1 MLIFSKMFLMR
12 KTVVLFCYLVLH
24 MLQAAAGERVSLHV
38 AFKEDA
44 GAKLAPGTVAQF
56 PEIVALTERWGITFQ
71 PAVDWPES
79 VYSSMAERA
88 IQNTGTD
95 ASVQKIRR
103 IWKVTVP
110 DSVNAVRIIE
120 QLSATGLFEYVEQEQ
135 LMPEPPADIPP
146 VTPSYY
152 PMQHYLRADSG
163 VNIEYA
169 WSKGIFGQG
178 IQVFD
183 IEYGVN
189 RAHEKLEDQPV
200 SIMSGMTIHS
210 NVSAAYAEHGT
221 AAVSVVCSDKL
232 EYGNVGMMHG
242 ITSMMLVPE
251 YTEERGYDRVFA
263 VSKALQQ
270 ATAGDIVMYE
280 MQAGIDNGSEYVPAD
295 YNTTIWNLTKAAVDA
310 GIVIIAAAGNGG
322 VNLDDD
328 SRLGSYRSRGD
339 NGSIIVGAGSSDGNN
354 NRLTFSTYGARV
366 NVQAWGTSVIS
377 AGYGNYARIGGDFN
391 QNYTMFSG
399 TSSATPIVAS
409 AAIAIQSYY
418 HDRTG
423 AYLDGRQMRE
433 ILMAT
438 GKPQGDPQNGHIGPL
453 PNVKTAFDYVDSL
466 VESGMDIGKVPEHH
480 AIHVFPNPA
489 SSAIYLELPVGSAA
503 KHTYIFDAAGRVV
516 YLSDKWQDQV
526 DVSGLPGG
534 YYTIVVLGKDNQVF
548 RSGVSV
554 VK

>member
-1 MLIFSKMFLMR
+1 MR
-12 KTVVLFCYLVLH
+12 KTVVLFCCFVLH
-24 MLQAAAGERVSLHV
+24 MLQAVAGERVSLHV
-38 AFKEDA
+38 AFKEGA
-44 GAKLAPGTVAQF
+44 GVKSAPGAAAQF
-56 PEIVALTERWGITFQ
+56 PELAALIERWGITFQ

-79 VYSSMAERA
+79 VYSSMSERA
-88 IQNTGTD
+88 VQHTGTD

-110 DSVNAVRIIE
+110 DPVNAVLIIE

-169 WSKGIFGQG
+169 WSKGIFGQ
-178 IQVFD
+178 QVKVFD

-189 RAHEKLEDQPV
+189 TAHEKLEDQPV
-200 SIMSGMTIHS
+200 SIMNGMTIHA
-210 NVSAAYAEHGT
+210 NVSAAYTEHGT
-221 AAVSVVCSDKL
+221 AAVSIVCSDKL
-232 EYGNVGMMHG
+232 EYGNIGMMHG
-242 ITSMMLVPE
+242 ITALVLVPE
-251 YTEERGYDRVFA
+251 YTEQRGYDRVYA
-263 VSKALQQ
+263 VSKAVQE
-270 ATAGDIVMYE
+270 AAAGDIVMYE
-280 MQAGIDNGSEYVPAD
+280 MQSGIDNGSEYIPAD
-295 YNTTIWNLTKAAVDA
+295 YNATVWNLTKAAVDA
-310 GIVIIAAAGNGG
+310 GIVVVAAAGNGG
-322 VNLDDD
+322 VNLDTDP
-328 SRLGSYRSRGD
+328 RLGAYRDRGD

-354 NRLTFSTYGARV
+354 NRLNYSTYGARV
-366 NVQAWGTSVIS
+366 SVQGWGTDVIS
-377 AGYGNYARIGGDFN
+377 AGYGTYARIGGDFN
-391 QNYTMFSG
+391 QNYTKFSG
-399 TSSATPIVAS
+399 TSSATPIVAA

-423 AYLDGRQMRE
+423 EYLDGRQIRE
-433 ILMAT
+433 ILIAT

-453 PNVKTAFDYVDSL
+453 PNVKAAFGYVDSL
-466 VESGMDIGKVPEHH
+466 VENGVGISKVPGHL

-489 SSAIYLELPVGSAA
+489 STVIRLELPAGTAVR
-503 KHTYIFDAAGRVV
+503 HTYMFDAAGRVV

-526 DVSGLPGG
+526 DVSGFPEG

-548 RSGVSV
+548 RSGISV

>member
-1 MLIFSKMFLMR
+1 MLLMKKIVSLCCCFIF
-12 KTVVLFCYLVLH
+12 Y
-24 MLQAAAGERVSLHV
+24 MLQATAGAQVSLHV
-38 AFKEDA
+38 AFKEGA
-44 GAKLAPGTVAQF
+44 GAKLAPGAVAQF
-56 PEIVALTERWGITFQ
+56 PEIAALSERWGITFQ

-79 VYSSMAERA
+79 VYSSMAARA

-110 DSVNAVRIIE
+110 DSVNAVQIIE
-120 QLSATGLFEYVEQEQ
+120 QLSVTGLFEYVEQEQ

-189 RAHEKLEDQPV
+189 SAHEKLEDQPV
-200 SIMSGMTIHS
+200 SIMNGMTIHA

-221 AAVSVVCSDKL
+221 AAISVVCSDKL

-242 ITSMMLVPE
+242 ITSMVLVPE
-251 YTEERGYDRVFA
+251 YTEQRDYDRVYA
-263 VSKALQQ
+263 VSKALQE
-270 ATAGDIVMYE
+270 AAAGDIIMYE

-322 VNLDDD
+322 VNLDTDP
-328 SRLGSYRSRGD
+328 RLGSYRNRGD

-366 NVQAWGTSVIS
+366 NVQAWGTAVIS

-423 AYLDGRQMRE
+423 AYLDGRQIRE

-453 PNVKTAFDYVDSL
+453 PNVKTAFDHVDSL
-466 VESGMDIGKVPEHH
+466 VENGVGISKVPELR
-480 AIHVFPNPA
+480 AVHVFPNPA
-489 SSAIYLELPVGSAA
+489 DAVIRLELPAGTAV

-516 YLSDKWQDQV
+516 YLSDRWQDQV
-526 DVSGLPGG
+526 DVSGFAGG
-534 YYTIVVLGKDNQVF
+534 YYTVVVLGKDNQVF

>member
-1 MLIFSKMFLMR
+1 MKS
-12 KTVVLFCYLVLH
+12 
-24 MLQAAAGERVSLHV
+24 
-38 AFKEDA
+38 
-44 GAKLAPGTVAQF
+44 APGTVAQF
-56 PEIVALTERWGITFQ
+56 PEIAALTERWGIIFQ

-79 VYSSMAERA
+79 VYSSMAARA

-95 ASVQKIRR
+95 VSVQKIRR

-110 DSVNAVRIIE
+110 DSVSAVRIIE

-169 WSKGIFGQG
+169 WSKGIFGQ
-178 IQVFD
+178 QVKVFD
-183 IEYGVN
+183 VEYGVN
-189 RAHEKLEDQPV
+189 TAHEKLEDQPV
-200 SIMSGMTIHS
+200 SIMSGMTIHA

-221 AAVSVVCSDKL
+221 AAVSIVCSDKL
-232 EYGNVGMMHG
+232 EYGNIGMMHG
-242 ITSMMLVPE
+242 ITSMVLVPE
-251 YTEERGYDRVFA
+251 YTEQRGYDRVYA
-263 VSKALQQ
+263 VSKALQE
-270 ATAGDIVMYE
+270 AAAGDIVMYE
-280 MQAGIDNGSEYVPAD
+280 MQSGIDNGSEYVPAD
-295 YNTTIWNLTKAAVDA
+295 YNATVWNLTKAAVDA
-310 GIVIIAAAGNGG
+310 GIVVVAAAGNGG
-322 VNLDDD
+322 VNLDADP
-328 SRLGSYRSRGD
+328 RLGAYRDRGD

-354 NRLTFSTYGARV
+354 NRLNYSTYGARV
-366 NVQAWGTSVIS
+366 SVQGWGTDVIS
-377 AGYGNYARIGGDFN
+377 AGYGTYARIGGDFN
-391 QNYTMFSG
+391 QNYTKFSG
-399 TSSATPIVAS
+399 TSSATPIVAA

-418 HDRTG
+418 HTLTG
-423 AYLDGRQMRE
+423 QYLDGRQIRE
-433 ILMAT
+433 ILIAT

-453 PNVKTAFDYVDSL
+453 PNVKTAFDHVDSL
-466 VESGMDIGKVPEHH
+466 VESGVGIGRVPGHR

-489 SSAIYLELPVGSAA
+489 STVIRLELPAGTAV

-516 YLSDKWQDQV
+516 YLSDRWQDQV
-526 DVSGLPGG
+526 DVSGFPEG